1 MMKVGH
7 LQFSEASGGFPNV
20 SRTEVLL
27 EQENNLFNQVL
38 NRPETSPNTPNI
50 VQPHQAMLNAQ
61 QCVWNWKI
69 KTFSWQ
75 IDKKQLNLMEFYS
88 WKKKKKLPAR
98 HKDFP
103 ANSVSTWPLYDSM
116 NLGGIQS
123 SAMARA
129 IKLPKMVGA
138 SGVSRTKSSRFF
150 IKKSNAERKKQTK
163 TYLLWNHNFFLRIFH

>member
-1 MMKVGH
+1 MRAAKERNICLNIGLGNQRPVK
-7 LQFSEASGGFPNV
+7 
-20 SRTEVLL
+20 TET
-27 EQENNLFNQVL
+27 NRFNQSFLFV
-38 NRPETSPNTPNI
+38 
-50 VQPHQAMLNAQ
+50 
-61 QCVWNWKI
+61 
-69 KTFSWQ
+69 
-75 IDKKQLNLMEFYS
+75 
-88 WKKKKKLPAR
+88 KKKLPAR

-150 IKKSNAERKKQTK
+150 IKKSNAERKNNQRNMFKITNLIHFLHRTCSEK
-163 TYLLWNHNFFLRIFH
+163 NCNF

>member
-1 MMKVGH
+1 MCLKLKNKNNFMKK
-7 LQFSEASGGFPNV
+7 L
-20 SRTEVLL
+20 TK
-27 EQENNLFNQVL
+27 NNWIWWSFI
-38 NRPETSPNTPNI
+38 RE
-50 VQPHQAMLNAQ
+50 
-61 QCVWNWKI
+61 
-69 KTFSWQ
+69 
-75 IDKKQLNLMEFYS
+75 
-88 WKKKKKLPAR
+88 KKKKLPAR

-163 TYLLWNHNFFLRIFH
+163 TYLLWNHNFFYVFSIRINLWENKNAVRFCTLSTNLAFSNTPSLYVLWKNIYL

>member
-1 MMKVGH
+1 MD
-7 LQFSEASGGFPNV
+7 QTIEFD
-20 SRTEVLL
+20 EVLFG
-27 EQENNLFNQVL
+27 E
-38 NRPETSPNTPNI
+38 
-50 VQPHQAMLNAQ
+50 
-61 QCVWNWKI
+61 
-69 KTFSWQ
+69 
-75 IDKKQLNLMEFYS
+75 
-88 WKKKKKLPAR
+88 KKKKLPAR

-150 IKKSNAERKKQTK
+150 IKKSNAERKNKEIFIRVLCQKQK
-163 TYLLWNHNFFLRIFH
+163 I

>member
-69 KTFSWQ
+69 KT
-75 IDKKQLNLMEFYS
+75 IS
-88 WKKKKKLPAR
+88 WKNWPNNWIWWSFIREKKKLPAR

-150 IKKSNAERKKQTK
+150 IKKSNAERKNKEIFIRVLCQKQK
-163 TYLLWNHNFFLRIFH
+163 I